1 MAMIV
6 RQFLPVGLRAVG
18 LVLCWTSSIHA
29 AHMNRVHSLATWNAS
44 VEQMKLSEHWDQATP
59 APLYPPSFNMGSITW
74 KQATATYGIVKHG
87 RKEGVDMA
95 EDIDT
100 WDCDKLHDYMGK
112 LQKRYKKIKFEAG
125 YQQYSAS
132 KTNARLASLQP
143 VDDDW
148 KTDDDKYLV
157 IDKHFDADKLSEELH
172 LVVMETL
179 RVTEKYG
186 LKCGASDEGCF
197 DYGTE
202 LLDNFAKLMPMKKEV
217 EGLVNEAGWLNGE
230 AEMRLATPEQKETAK
245 LRKDAAFAKAK
256 ALFEFEKEVT
266 AGVMIKAAACGTRPP
281 LGPWGT
287 PQDGCDLKPEDPIM
301 KALLTDDPQEFIR
314 RWRAEIAK
322 TAGIEEEYV
331 HVDISQCLGKHGR
344 PTLPPNFF
352 KDMKPPS
359 TPPKKA
365 S

>member
-1 MAMIV
+1 MLTA
-6 RQFLPVGLRAVG
+6 GKA
-18 LVLCWTSSIHA
+18 TSDDPSGMKSSYWAKKGHTE
-29 AHMNRVHSLATWNAS
+29 LA
-44 VEQMKLSEHWDQATP
+44 E
-59 APLYPPSFNMGSITW
+59 
-74 KQATATYGIVKHG
+74 VKHEWSRRSSEIMQG
-87 RKEGVDMA
+87 LLEAYLHKSSLRHHEKECIERNVGTIASGFASAA
-95 EDIDT
+95 ED
-100 WDCDKLHDYMGK
+100 
-112 LQKRYKKIKFEAG
+112 
-125 YQQYSAS
+125 SV
-132 KTNARLASLQP
+132 ASLKKGI
-143 VDDDW
+143 
-148 KTDDDKYLV
+148 KTDGQWDKVADMIPFLVDGAGKVMGMVRMGQRLMKDCVLGDTVQVLNVTAKHLANVTYLKKRLV
-157 IDKHFDADKLSEELH
+157 VNGVVTDEQLAIDKHFDADKMSEELH

-179 RVTEKYG
+179 RATEKFG

-202 LLDNFAKLMPMKKEV
+202 LLDNFKKLIPMKKEV
-217 EGLVNEAGWLNGE
+217 EGLVNEAGWLSGE

-245 LRKDAAFAKAK
+245 LRKDAAFRKAHEMW
-256 ALFEFEKEVT
+256 EFEKEVT

-301 KALLTDDPQEFIR
+301 KALLTDDPAEFIR

-352 KDMKPPS
+352 KK
-359 TPPKKA
+359 
-365 S
+365 